1 VRRFTSL
8 GCVKDRAYGE
18 FVGAVTQSPNS
29 SFRGRNMCEKRA
41 GFKPREEP
49 EMVQAL
55 QNLVLEAGVLSTQP
69 LHILQPSFLIAL
81 PVQVPLS
88 TFEMM

>member
-1 VRRFTSL
+1 MKRFTSL

-29 SFRGRNMCEKRA
+29 SSRGRNMCEKRA

-55 QNLVLEAGVLSTQP
+55 QNLVLEAGSIYTTTSHTATVLPQCPFSA
-69 LHILQPSFLIAL
+69 SSAVYF
-81 PVQVPLS
+81 
-88 TFEMM
+88 